1 MCLDSGSGLF
11 RGTDMEDDISAKTKY
26 LPGPRRCSCAEV
38 VLSTGCGDRPT
49 HRDHKEATRNL
60 KQQRKPCARM
70 MSRSARS

>member
-1 MCLDSGSGLF
+1 MLKQHVLLMSRYFGKNEG
-11 RGTDMEDDISAKTKY
+11 IY
-26 LPGPRRCSCAEV
+26 LGRRRCSCAEV

-70 MSRSARS
+70 TSRSARS